1 MKGKLSTVLLSFVFA
16 LAIWLYVITVVSPNS
31 DKHFGDISVKVDDAV
46 LHDRGLTVTNKEG
59 HMVSL
64 HVEGNRIDL
73 KSISSDDFRVT
84 VDLSRVYKAGT
95 HNLPCEVE
103 LRDASEKSVSIT
115 KVTPGTIALNV
126 EAYISEKIPVQ
137 VEYTG
142 QLDEFH
148 DADTENVSLDYNE
161 FWITGP
167 ASSVEDVAY
176 GRVTVDLSEKV
187 ESISGKFPIELCDES
202 GKAILD
208 PLIQYEI
215 REVEVNLKIQRFK
228 SLPILFKSDAI
239 KPGGGATLEDC
250 LITIEPKTI
259 MIYGSDSLVG
269 SFDDEYV
276 IGEPLDLA
284 TIEDGFTKKYPINLP
299 TDIKTGTSEVTVTIT
314 FPNLAT
320 EDFTI
325 TNIVAI
331 NQPEGLN
338 IDVTTT
344 DITLRFRGPRDK
356 ILKLKSENIR
366 LEVDCTDVKLED
378 GVTQLTPQI
387 SGVDP
392 SIGALTTEKVSIH
405 VTQAPEEKTIDG
417 QSLDTDTR
425 NRSSNNP

>member
-1 MKGKLSTVLLSFVFA
+1 MKSKLSTILLSAVFA

-31 DKHFGDISVKVDDAV
+31 DKYFGDISVKIDDAV

-59 HMVSL
+59 HVVSL

-73 KSISSDDFRVT
+73 KSISNDDFRVT

-103 LRDASEKSVSIT
+103 LRDASEKNVSIT
-115 KVTPGTIALNV
+115 KVTPGTISINV
-126 EAYISEKIPVQ
+126 EAYISEKIPVK

-148 DADTENVSLDYNE
+148 NADKENVSLDYNE

-167 ASSVEDVAY
+167 ASSVENVAY
-176 GRVTVDLSEKV
+176 GRVVVDLTEKV
-187 ESISGKFPIELCDES
+187 ESISENYSVELCDKD
-202 GKAILD
+202 GKVIND
-208 PLIQYEI
+208 PLIQYEL
-215 REVEVNLKIQRFK
+215 REVKVNLKIQRFK
-228 SLPILFKSDAI
+228 VVPIQFKSDAI

-250 LITIEPKTI
+250 LIAIEPKSI
-259 MIYGSDSLVG
+259 MIYGSDSRIG
-269 SFDDEYV
+269 DFDDVYD

-284 TIEDGFTKKYPINLP
+284 TIEDGFTRKYPINLP
-299 TDIKTGTSEVTVTIT
+299 ADIKTGTSEVTVTIT

-338 IDVTTT
+338 IDVKTT

-356 ILKLKSENIR
+356 ILSLKSEDIR
-366 LEVDCTDVKLED
+366 LEVDCANVKLED

-392 SIGALTTEKVSIH
+392 AIGALTTDEKVSIH
-405 VTQAPEEKTIDG
+405 VTEAVPEPDPAELTPEFSG
-417 QSLDTDTR
+417 R
-425 NRSSNNP
+425 H

>member
-1 MKGKLSTVLLSFVFA
+1 MKSKLSTVLLSVVFA

-31 DKHFGDISVKVDDAV
+31 DKVYGEIPVKVDDAV

-59 HMVSL
+59 HTVSL
-64 HVEGNRIDL
+64 HVVGNRIDL
-73 KSISSDDFRVT
+73 KSISSEDFKVT
-84 VDLSRVYKAGT
+84 VDLSRVYKAGP

-103 LRDASEKSVSIT
+103 LRDASERNVSIT
-115 KVTPGTIALNV
+115 KVTPGTISINV
-126 EAYISEKIPVQ
+126 EAYISEKIPVK

-167 ASSVEDVAY
+167 ASSVENVAY
-176 GRVTVDLSEKV
+176 GRVVVDLTGKV
-187 ESISGKFPIELCDES
+187 ESISENYSVELCDKD
-202 GKAILD
+202 GNVIND
-208 PLIQYEI
+208 PLIQYEL
-215 REVEVNLKIQRFK
+215 REVKVNLKIQRFK
-228 SLPILFKSDAI
+228 VVPIQFKSDAI

-250 LITIEPKTI
+250 LITIEPKSI
-259 MIYGSDSLVG
+259 MIYGSDSRIG
-269 SFDDEYV
+269 DFDDVYD

-284 TIEDGFTKKYPINLP
+284 TIEDGFTRKYPINLP
-299 TDIKTGTSEVTVTIT
+299 ADIKTGTSEVTVTIT

-338 IDVTTT
+338 IDVKTT

-356 ILKLKSENIR
+356 ILSLKSEDIR
-366 LEVDCTDVKLED
+366 LEVDCADVKLED

-392 SIGALTTEKVSIH
+392 AIGALTTDEKVSIH
-405 VTQAPEEKTIDG
+405 VTEAVSEPDPVELIPEFPGRD
-417 QSLDTDTR
+417 
-425 NRSSNNP
+425 